1 MAPQL
6 RCRAFWIRS
15 HADRKLKD
23 QGVAV
28 TDSRMPEKA
37 KDNVV
42 KAVGN
47 LARFARESSVKVGV
61 QAADVKGAAADTVER
76 FTTKKADPYTEAIA
90 DYNDAFTSMS
100 DKGVALLG
108 QRDRS
113 TDLIGFI
120 ELLVNSVANTPK
132 SFDADFEQITAA
144 RSDFLA
150 AEEFARRDL
159 NAARRSA
166 MSVGAGVTTG
176 AAVAS
181 LAPTAALWVA
191 TTFGAASTG
200 TAISTLSG
208 VAATNAALAW
218 LGGGTLAAGGG
229 GAAAGGAL
237 LALAGPV
244 GWTIAGAGLL
254 ASIALFTKKKLENR
268 EAREEALT
276 AVKTNTAAVRGMDAE
291 IGDLLTKTTSVRAS
305 LAKTYGEALSTY
317 GHDYLSLT
325 SPQQSQLIALV
336 NNTKSS
342 AALLGRRLE
351 RGVDDA

>member
-1 MAPQL
+1 M
-6 RCRAFWIRS
+6 
-15 HADRKLKD
+15 
-23 QGVAV
+23 

-47 LARFARESSVKVGV
+47 LARFARESSAKVAE
-61 QAADVKGAAADTVER
+61 QAADVKEAAADTVDR
-76 FTTKKADPYTEAIA
+76 FATKKADPYTEAIA

-120 ELLVNSVANTPK
+120 ELLVNSVANTPR
-132 SFDADFEQITAA
+132 SFDADFEQIAAA
-144 RSDFLA
+144 RSQFLD

-159 NAARRSA
+159 DAARRSA
-166 MSVGAGVTTG
+166 LGVGAGLTTG

-181 LAPTAALWVA
+181 LAPTAALWIA

-218 LGGGTLAAGGG
+218 LGGGALAAGGG

-268 EAREEALT
+268 EALEEALT
-276 AVKTNTAAVRGMDAE
+276 AVKSNTATVRGMDAE
-291 IGDLLTKTTSVRAS
+291 IGDLLTRTTSIRAS

-336 NNTKSS
+336 NNTKSC

-351 RGVDDA
+351 QGADGA